1 MKLYVSTHETG
12 KTSAAGG
19 AARGH
24 NNSCSFAGGRL
35 IPGARFWGTS
45 CIKANMAF
53 KLLVSDTVGGVEQEV
68 TS

>member
-1 MKLYVSTHETG
+1 MKQVKHLQQVALHVGTIT
-12 KTSAAGG
+12 
-19 AARGH
+19 
-24 NNSCSFAGGRL
+24 CSFAEGGRL

>member
-1 MKLYVSTHETG
+1 MKQVKHLQQVALHVGTITLVLL
-12 KTSAAGG
+12 
-19 AARGH
+19 RG
-24 NNSCSFAGGRL
+24 GGRL

>member
-1 MKLYVSTHETG
+1 MKQVKHLQQVALHVGT
-12 KTSAAGG
+12 
-19 AARGH
+19 
-24 NNSCSFAGGRL
+24 GGRL
-35 IPGARFWGTS
+35 IPGARFWVTS